1 MKKENKKQ
9 KKQFKLHLSSLKKR
23 AKIKSESTGD
33 QQFQIKKMKNQ
44 SDEKSKSFENTLQK
58 LKKQRQ
64 KKLTTRLITLILLFS
79 FAILVVVYF
88 ISSLSKVDI
97 VSVSGTKEVAD
108 QEVIDVSQIKSGD
121 DFWGVFFERKEISKK
136 VFSELPQVKAVE
148 INFSG
153 LNDYTIKI
161 EEHQTVAYLAEDNR
175 YYNILE
181 NGKIVNESRK
191 ISIGNPPIFK
201 NFKENEA
208 LNTIIVQYQL
218 LNENIQNSI
227 SEIEYTPSDIDDH
240 LIRLYMNDG
249 NEVIA
254 SIPSF
259 AEKMVYYPDMVKK
272 IGDQKGTFNIEVGAY
287 FSPFEYSEEKN
298 GAEKEEEKTTNNENS
313 TELNLEEET
322 Q

>member
-9 KKQFKLHLSSLKKR
+9 FKWHLSSLKKR
-23 AKIKSESTGD
+23 PKIKNKPTVD
-33 QQFQIKKMKNQ
+33 QQFRIKKMKNQ

-64 KKLTTRLITLILLFS
+64 KKLTTRLITLVLLFS

-108 QEVIDVSQIKSGD
+108 QEIINISQIKSGD
-121 DFWGVFFERKEISKK
+121 DLWGIFFERKEISKK
-136 VFSELPQVKAVE
+136 IFSELPQVKAVE

-153 LNDYTIKI
+153 LNDYAIKI

-227 SEIEYTPSDIDDH
+227 SEIEYIPSDIDDY

-298 GAEKEEEKTTNNENS
+298 GEEKEEEKITYNENS

>member
-1 MKKENKKQ
+1 MKKESKKQ
-9 KKQFKLHLSSLKKR
+9 VNVHLSSLKKGR
-23 AKIKSESTGD
+23 KKEKKLVVDEHAKIRETRNQSN
-33 QQFQIKKMKNQ
+33 KNQ
-44 SDEKSKSFENTLQK
+44 KSLENTMPK

-64 KKLTTRLITLILLFS
+64 KKLIARLITLILLFS

-88 ISSLSKVDI
+88 ISPLSKVDML
-97 VSVSGTKEVAD
+97 SVSGTKEVAD
-108 QEVIDVSQIKSGD
+108 QEIIDVSQIKSGD
-121 DFWGVFFERKEISKK
+121 NLWKVFFERKEISKN
-136 VFSELPQVKAVE
+136 VLSELPQVKSME
-148 INFSG
+148 ISFDG

-161 EEHQTVAYLAEDNR
+161 EEYQTVAYLAEENK

-191 ISIGNPPIFK
+191 VSIGNPPIFK
-201 NFKENEA
+201 SFEENKALKEM
-208 LNTIIVQYQL
+208 IVQYKL

-227 SEIEYTPSDIDDH
+227 SEVEYTPSEIDDY
-240 LIRLYMNDG
+240 LIKLYMNDG

-259 AEKMVYYPDMVKK
+259 AEKMIYYPDMVKK

-287 FSPFEYSEEKN
+287 FSPFEFSNEKN
-298 GAEKEEEKTTNNENS
+298 KEPKTVSDENS
-313 TELNLEEET
+313 VKLDLDAEI

>member
-1 MKKENKKQ
+1 MKKEPKKQ
-9 KKQFKLHLSSLKKR
+9 VNLHLSSFKKGR
-23 AKIKSESTGD
+23 KIK
-33 QQFQIKKMKNQ
+33 KKPIVDEHSKIRETKNR
-44 SDEKSKSFENTLQK
+44 SNKNPKALENSMPK

-64 KKLTTRLITLILLFS
+64 KKLITRLITLILLFS

-88 ISSLSKVDI
+88 ISPLSKVDML
-97 VSVSGTKEVAD
+97 SVSGTKEVAD
-108 QEVIDVSQIKSGD
+108 QEIIDVSQIKSGD
-121 DFWGVFFERKEISKK
+121 SLWEVFFERKAISKN
-136 VFSELPQVKAVE
+136 VLSELPQVKSME
-148 INFSG
+148 INFDG

-161 EEHQTVAYLAEDNR
+161 EEYQTVAYLAEENM

-191 ISIGNPPIFK
+191 VSIGNPPIFK
-201 NFKENEA
+201 NFEENKALKEM
-208 LNTIIVQYQL
+208 IVQYEL

-227 SEIEYTPSDIDDH
+227 SEVEYAPSEIDDY
-240 LIRLYMNDG
+240 LIKLYMNDG

-259 AEKMVYYPDMVKK
+259 AEKMIYYPDMVKK

-287 FSPFEYSEEKN
+287 FSPFEYSDEKKWRN
-298 GAEKEEEKTTNNENS
+298 NKKFTGNSVKLDLKAEI
-313 TELNLEEET
+313 

>member
-1 MKKENKKQ
+1 M
-9 KKQFKLHLSSLKKR
+9 HLSSLKKS
-23 AKIKSESTGD
+23 AKIKNKSTGD
-33 QQFQIKKMKNQ
+33 QQFRIKKMKNQ
-44 SDEKSKSFENTLQK
+44 SDEKSKSFENTLQN

-161 EEHQTVAYLAEDNR
+161 EEHQTVAYLAENNR
-175 YYNILE
+175 YFNILE

-313 TELNLEEET
+313 AELNLEEET

>member
-9 KKQFKLHLSSLKKR
+9 KKQFKLHPSSLKKR
-23 AKIKSESTGD
+23 GDKKNESTIDQRLIQTKKIKEPSD
-33 QQFQIKKMKNQ
+33 KKP
-44 SDEKSKSFENTLQK
+44 KSFENTLQK

-64 KKLTTRLITLILLFS
+64 KKLTIRLIMLILLFS
-79 FAILVVVYF
+79 FAILIVVYF
-88 ISSLSKVDI
+88 ISPLSKVDI
-97 VSVSGTKEVAD
+97 VSVNGSKEVAD
-108 QEVIDVSQIKSGD
+108 QEIIDISQIKSGD
-121 DFWGVFFERKEISKK
+121 NFWGTFFERKERSKK
-136 VFSELPQVKAVE
+136 IFSELPQVKSAK
-148 INFSG
+148 INFGG

-161 EEHQTVAYLAEDNR
+161 EEYETVAYLAEDNK

-191 ISIGNPPIFK
+191 VSIGNPPIFK
-201 NFKENEA
+201 NFEENKA
-208 LNTIIVQYQL
+208 LSTIIVQYKL

-227 SEIEYTPSDIDDH
+227 SEIENTPSTIDDH
-240 LIRLYMNDG
+240 LIKLYMNDG

-287 FSPFEYSEEKN
+287 FSPFEYNEGKKGEA
-298 GAEKEEEKTTNNENS
+298 AESKTTSDENS
-313 TELNLEEET
+313 VELNLDE
-322 Q
+322 

>member
-1 MKKENKKQ
+1 MKKEIKKQ
-9 KKQFKLHLSSLKKR
+9 KKQFKLHLSSLRKR
-23 AKIKSESTGD
+23 ADEKNKSTVD
-33 QQFQIKKMKNQ
+33 QRSRVKKMENQ

-79 FAILVVVYF
+79 FAILIVVYF
-88 ISSLSKVDI
+88 ISSLSRVDI

-108 QEVIDVSQIKSGD
+108 QEIIDVSQIKSGD
-121 DFWGVFFERKEISKK
+121 DFWRVFFERKAISKK

-148 INFSG
+148 IDFSG

-161 EEHQTVAYLAEDNR
+161 EEYQTVAYLAEDNK

-201 NFKENEA
+201 NFEENKA
-208 LNTIIVQYQL
+208 LRTIIIQYQL

-240 LIRLYMNDG
+240 LIKLYMNDG

-287 FSPFEYSEEKN
+287 FSPFEYSEEKS
-298 GAEKEEEKTTNNENS
+298 GEKKEEAKITYNENS
-313 TELNLEEET
+313 GELNLEE
-322 Q
+322 